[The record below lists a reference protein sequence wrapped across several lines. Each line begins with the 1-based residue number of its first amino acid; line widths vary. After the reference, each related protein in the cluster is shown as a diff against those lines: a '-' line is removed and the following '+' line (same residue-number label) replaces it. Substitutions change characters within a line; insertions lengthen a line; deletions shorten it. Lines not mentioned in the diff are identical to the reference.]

1 MPAPSTDATIVVRTR
16 TLVQFVAIVAVALLL
31 FYLRDVLVTVFVA
44 AVLSAA
50 IDPSI
55 VWLEKRRMPRVLA
68 LAIIVVG
75 ILAVFIA
82 VLVTFVPI
90 ALEQGQQF
98 AATLPEFY
106 QRNLQQLRDRGYA
119 SIANAIQSGV
129 RSTSQGAGPYLRT
142 FFGSALGAVRNVLSG
157 FGVIVLTFY
166 MAMQQQVLKATAIEF
181 TPPSARGRVG
191 RILRTV
197 KVRLGQWM
205 RGQLLLGAVIG
216 GMSYVGLLILHV
228 KFALVLALLAGITE
242 LIPIIGPIVGAVPA
256 ILVAAADEP
265 VRGLYVAALYVLI
278 QQSENHIIVPRVMS
292 STTGLNPI
300 TVLVALLTGAR
311 LAGIV
316 GVVLAVPASLI
327 VMTLIEDWRT
337 ERGVRGELRP
347 AQLGPGPPVSNDAGA
362 PPS

>member
-1 MPAPSTDATIVVRTR
+1 MPESTIVLRTR
-16 TLVQFVAIVAVALLL
+16 TLVQFVAIVAAALLL

-55 VWLEKRRMPRVLA
+55 VWLEKRRLPRMAA
-68 LAIIVVG
+68 LLIIVIG
-75 ILAVFIA
+75 IVALFVA
-82 VLVTFVPI
+82 VLVTFVPL
-90 ALEQGQQF
+90 ALEQGRQF
-98 AATLPEFY
+98 AATIPDFY
-106 QRNLQQLRDRGYA
+106 QRNLQQLRDRGYTVVA
-119 SIANAIQSGV
+119 DAVQRGV
-129 RSTSQGAGPYLRT
+129 RTASQSAGPLAQS
-142 FFGSALGAVRNVLSG
+142 FFGSALTAVRGVMTA

-166 MAMQQQVLKATAIEF
+166 MATQQQVLKATMLEF
-181 TPPSARGRVG
+181 TPPPARARVS
-191 RILRTV
+191 RILRNV
-197 KVRLGQWM
+197 KIRLGQWM

-216 GMSYVGLLILHV
+216 GMSYIGLLILHV

-242 LIPIIGPIVGAVPA
+242 LIPIIGPIVGAIPA

-265 VRGLYVAALYVLI
+265 VRGLYVAALYIVI

-300 TVLVALLTGAR
+300 TVLVALLAGAR

-337 ERGVRGELRP
+337 QQSLRGGVRQAHRGATLDNGEDAATPP
-347 AQLGPGPPVSNDAGA
+347 AA
-362 PPS
+362 